1 MWKRIR
7 HRHPVPYGMTFFEN
21 RGGKGQLD
29 MRESISVGMTKD
41 RGLLQKNL
49 DRKAKI
55 EYCINIPPSD
65 LFADEMEVH

>member
-1 MWKRIR
+1 MSKRIR

-41 RGLLQKNL
+41 RGLLQKSL
-49 DRKAKI
+49 DRKA
-55 EYCINIPPSD
+55 
-65 LFADEMEVH
+65 